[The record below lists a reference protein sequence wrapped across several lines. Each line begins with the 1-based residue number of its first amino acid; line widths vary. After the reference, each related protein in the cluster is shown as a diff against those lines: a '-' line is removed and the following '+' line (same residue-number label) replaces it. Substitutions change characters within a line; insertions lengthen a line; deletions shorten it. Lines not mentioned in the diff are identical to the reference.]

1 MKRSLSAALLIFAFS
16 FIALAQQRNFLDNIY
31 KYIEDPGM
39 FSLNQE
45 PGHVPLVPFSS
56 IDQALKDDWSLSA
69 GYLSLN
75 GVWKFKWAE
84 IPDLAPKDFFREKY
98 LDQSWN
104 NIKVPG
110 NWEMQGFGD
119 PMFRNVSQP
128 FPSNPPFIPHDYNPT
143 GCYRRT
149 FILPDTWKDQQVF
162 LRLEAV
168 TSASFVWINEQE
180 LGFNEG
186 ANEPAEYNITSFL
199 KKGTNTL
206 AVLVT
211 KYSAGT
217 YLEDQDFWRL
227 SGIFRDVYLLAV
239 PKVHFR
245 DFFVTTDLDKNYHD
259 AQLNV
264 IAEIKNYTSS
274 ATGNYSVRATLFDK
288 NRQQI
293 GTAFNSEKVSLKGQ
307 ENRSIRLS
315 AKVDNPGKWSAEKPN
330 LYSLTLELIDNKGN
344 VSEILSNKIGFK
356 KVEVSHQTL
365 LVNGVPVKLN
375 GTNSHMQH
383 PELGHTMDLETMRKD
398 LILMKQ
404 FNINCVRTSHYPPN
418 IEYLKLADE
427 LGVYIVDET
436 GDESHATEYISKLA
450 EWKNAYVDRV
460 TGMVLRDRNHP
471 SILFW
476 SAGNESGFGNNICEV
491 IKTGKSFD
499 PTRLFMYGGNTDDV
513 AWKNEVPCED
523 IIGPRY
529 ATPYELR
536 TRIAQ
541 VPDSQDPRP
550 SFMDEYVSVEGN
562 GGGGFDEYW
571 EVIWNYPRIS
581 GGAIWDWVSPG
592 IREKILLLKDES
604 PNHISLAVKG
614 RGMLA
619 DGKFGKGIAL
629 SGHDQWMDA
638 YRDPALDITGKQLTL
653 SLWIF
658 PRKWNGNG
666 QMITKGSYQF
676 GLNQFTKD
684 SLEFFVTDSE
694 KRTLK
699 VSLPENW
706 ENNWHHVAGIADGTN
721 LAIYLDGVK
730 SGSKPFTGSIT
741 NKPFPVNI
749 GRFSD
754 IEGQEYPY
762 NLSNAIFDRI
772 SIFAKAVPIDQLIN
786 PSEQLKQQAS
796 LWLELD
802 EIEEK
807 GEFYSMGIGGRTYGL
822 IWPDRKPQPELY
834 QVKKSAQPVH
844 VELVNAADGTV
855 EITNRYQFTNLS
867 ELKTTWQL
875 QADGEIIQKGD
886 LNLSLAPL
894 SKARVQI
901 PMKKPAL
908 QSGVEYRLMLCFNL
922 KESTP
927 YAAIGYEVAWDQ
939 LELPWHALPEP
950 EVALDQKTSNQKS
963 SPRKVAAGSELIPD
977 KKSLNSIATPVPTDI
992 NTALPMIVKET
1003 NEILTITGKN
1013 FEYTFSKQNGRLTGM
1028 KYLGKELIREGAKLS
1043 VWRAPLANDLDN
1055 WATHA
1060 ANLNP
1065 KKPGM
1070 GTFPA
1075 GSWYT
1080 YGLDQMKFCLDKF
1093 TVLQQEPGMIV
1104 LDIQDHAE
1112 GINYT
1117 TAFDNSYLY
1126 TIEGSGEITIDHT
1139 VTPQG
1144 MMPLWLPKIGLQWV
1158 IDKSLNSVS
1167 WYGRGPFET
1176 YPDRKTG
1183 AKIGVYRKTVQEMAE
1198 SYLVPQDYG
1207 CRTDTRWTRLESSE
1221 GIGLQF
1227 SGASPETS
1235 DDIGLLF
1242 SGTCPKSTAG
1252 TRLPARSAP
1261 EQAARPQGASLG
1273 NQLFNFSAHLF
1284 STDNLSR
1291 ARYPY
1296 QLQPMN
1302 DGYVFNLDY
1311 ATSGVGCTAISVLDK
1326 YRVLPQEYH
1335 FTLHI
1340 KPFKN

>member
-1 MKRSLSAALLIFAFS
+1 MRRFFYIAFILLVFS
-16 FIALAQQRNFLDNIY
+16 FTSVAQQWKFLDNIY
-31 KYIEDPGM
+31 KFIEDPGM

-45 PGHVPLVPFSS
+45 PGHVPLVPFSN
-56 IDQALKDDWSLSA
+56 IDQALKDDWSQSS

-75 GVWKFKWAE
+75 GIWKFKWSE
-84 IPDLAPKDFFREKY
+84 IPDLAPKDFFIEKFQ
-98 LDQSWN
+98 DQSWT

-149 FILPDTWKDQQVF
+149 FSIPDTWKNQQVF

-168 TSASFVWINEQE
+168 TSASFLWINGQE

-186 ANEPAEYNITSFL
+186 ANEPAEYNITRFL

-227 SGIFRDVYLLAV
+227 SGIFRDVYLMAV
-239 PKVHFR
+239 PEVHLR
-245 DFFVTTDLDKNYHD
+245 DYFVTTDLDNNYRD
-259 AQLNV
+259 AQLN
-264 IAEIKNYTSS
+264 ISADIKNYTSKS
-274 ATGNYSVRATLFDK
+274 AENYTVRATLFDK
-288 NRQQI
+288 NRNQI
-293 GTAFNSEKVSLKGQ
+293 GKAFSSEKVTLKEQ
-307 ENRSIRLS
+307 ENRPVKLS
-315 AKVDNPGKWSAEKPN
+315 AKIENPGKWSAEHPN
-330 LYSLTLELIDNKGN
+330 LYSLTLELIDPKGN
-344 VSEILSNKIGFK
+344 VSEVLSDKIGFK
-356 KVEVSHQTL
+356 KVEVQHQVL

-418 IEYLKLADE
+418 IEYLKMADE
-427 LGVYIVDET
+427 LGIYVVDET
-436 GDESHATEYISKLA
+436 GDESHATEYISKLP
-450 EWKNAYVDRV
+450 EWKNAYIDRV

-471 SILFW
+471 SIIFW
-476 SAGNESGFGNNICEV
+476 SAGNESGFGSNICEV
-491 IKTGKSFD
+491 IKTGKFLD
-499 PTRLFMYGGNTDDV
+499 PTRLFMYGGNSDDV
-513 AWKNEVPCED
+513 DWRNEVPCED

-541 VPDSQDPRP
+541 VPESQDPRP
-550 SFMDEYVSVEGN
+550 SFMDEYISVEGN

-571 EVIWNYPRIS
+571 DVIWNYPRIS

-604 PNHISLAVKG
+604 PNHISVAVKG
-614 RGMLA
+614 RGILE
-619 DGKFGKGIAL
+619 DGKFGKGIGL
-629 SGHDQWMDA
+629 SGHDQWIDA
-638 YRDPALDITGKQLTL
+638 YRDPALDITGKELTL

-676 GLNQFTKD
+676 GLNQFKKD
-684 SLEFFVTDSE
+684 SLEFFVTDTE
-694 KRTLK
+694 KKVLK
-699 VSLPENW
+699 VSLPANW
-706 ENNWHHVAGIADGTN
+706 ENNWHHVAGICDGKN
-721 LAIYLDGVK
+721 LSIYLDGLQ
-730 SGSKPFTGSIT
+730 SGSKPFSGSIT

-754 IEGQEYPY
+754 IEGQEYPF

-772 SIFAKAVPIDQLIN
+772 SIFAKAIPVDQLKN
-786 PSEQLKQQAS
+786 PTEQLKKQAS
-796 LWLELD
+796 LWLELN

-822 IWPDRKPQPELY
+822 IWPDRKPQPELC

-855 EITNRYQFTNLS
+855 EITNRYQFTNLN
-867 ELKTTWQL
+867 ELNTTWQL
-875 QADGEIIQKGD
+875 QADGETLQSGT
-886 LNLSLAPL
+886 LNISLAPQ
-894 SKARVQI
+894 SKTLAKI
-901 PMKKPAL
+901 PMKKPVL
-908 QSGVEYRLMLCFNL
+908 QPGVEYRLMLSFNL
-922 KESTP
+922 KVATP
-927 YAAIGYEVAWDQ
+927 YAATGYEVAWDQ
-939 LELPWHALPEP
+939 LELPWHM
-950 EVALDQKTSNQKS
+950 
-963 SPRKVAAGSELIPD
+963 SPGSADVITAKPITVKV
-977 KKSLNSIATPVPTDI
+977 
-992 NTALPMIVKET
+992 T
-1003 NEILTITGKN
+1003 NKLLTITGKE
-1013 FEYTFSKQNGRLTGM
+1013 FEYIFSKQNGRLTSI

-1055 WATHA
+1055 WATRGS
-1060 ANLNP
+1060 NLNP
-1065 KKPGM
+1065 KKLGM
-1070 GTFPA
+1070 GNFPA
-1075 GSWYT
+1075 GAWYA
-1080 YGLDQMKFCLDKF
+1080 YGLDQMKFALDKF
-1093 TVLQQEPGMIV
+1093 TVQLQETGKIV

-1112 GINYT
+1112 GANYAT
-1117 TAFDNSYLY
+1117 SFDNHYLY
-1126 TIEGSGEITIDHT
+1126 TIYGTGEIIVDHT

-1144 MMPLWLPKIGLQWV
+1144 MMPLWLPKIGLQWAV
-1158 IDKSLNSVS
+1158 DKSLNSVS

-1183 AKIGVYRKTVQEMAE
+1183 AKIGVYQKTIQEMAE

-1207 CRTDTRWTRLESSE
+1207 CRTDNRWVRLESAD

-1227 SGASPETS
+1227 SAYPTESTHGP
-1235 DDIGLLF
+1235 GPQV
-1242 SGTCPKSTAG
+1242 SGH
-1252 TRLPARSAP
+1252 
-1261 EQAARPQGASLG
+1261 
-1273 NQLFNFSAHLF
+1273 QLFNFSAQLF

-1296 QLQPMN
+1296 QLQQLN
-1302 DGYVFNLDY
+1302 DSYIFNFDY

-1335 FTLHI
+1335 FTLSI
-1340 KPFKN
+1340 KPYKK